1 MSQNGMTQSREYA
14 TSLSNARMDKVATL
28 RMAILNGSYHVSSA
42 DLAQKLMSNMLGRR
56 TVPC

>member
-1 MSQNGMTQSREYA
+1 MFQAHEYA
-14 TSLSNARMDKVATL
+14 TALSAARMDKVATI
-28 RMAILNGSYHVSSA
+28 RMAILNGCYHVSSA